1 MRETRSKSRSPM
13 PPPLLQPDN
22 QADTFVQDQVGGGG
36 GRRQPSP
43 PPTETPTRLRPR
55 IKPTVRDTGL
65 VQQAEHRRARL
76 VDTHDAES
84 HLQLPANIALVSNQS
99 ALPFSKLNVEPSFF
113 LLSSHPLIALL
124 LLVPR
129 RLHPISLGVPYKK
142 IFLTP
147 RTH

>member
-22 QADTFVQDQVGGGG
+22 QADTFVQDQVGGGS
-36 GRRQPSP
+36 RRQPSP

-76 VDTHDAES
+76 VDTHDAET
-84 HLQLPANIALVSNQS
+84 HLQFPANIALVSNQS
-99 ALPFSKLNVEPSFF
+99 ALPVSKLNVEPSFF
-113 LLSSHPLIALL
+113 PLSSHPLIALL
-124 LLVPR
+124 HLVPR
-129 RLHPISLGVPYKK
+129 RLHPTSLGVPYKK
-142 IFLTP
+142 IFLMQGN
-147 RTH
+147 H